1 MREERGQLAGE
12 VIVYEPF
19 NLWGSVGG
27 RVKVVQG
34 GKLYVRGAVYGD
46 LIVEYGGRAHVLGN
60 VTGNLVVHRGAKVI
74 HSGILG
80 GDAVNEGG
88 RLFIQAASKIHGK
101 VKTKKGETSD
111 DRPKPKD

>member
-34 GKLYVRGAVYGD
+34 GKLYAGSWSD
-46 LIVEYGGRAHVLGN
+46 WISDPKRAIA
-60 VTGNLVVHRGAKVI
+60 R
-74 HSGILG
+74 
-80 GDAVNEGG
+80 
-88 RLFIQAASKIHGK
+88 
-101 VKTKKGETSD
+101 
-111 DRPKPKD
+111 